1 MPYAPLSLRQEIAV
15 EELYTIHYFEYR
27 SDFRFPGE
35 SHDFWEFCYVDKGEV
50 LITMGEKEYIL
61 KKGDVVFHKPKEFH
75 SVAATG
81 SSAPNLAVVS
91 FRCTGE
97 AMRFFE
103 DKILH
108 VDNAERNLVAQII
121 LEAKNCFSHRL
132 DDPYQTKMEKKI
144 AVPFGAEQFLRLYL
158 EQFLL
163 HIVRRN
169 MSISQPYQKIEKI
182 PKIKSDTELFRRLT
196 FYLEEHISEQL
207 TVEQICRDNTISR
220 FQLQKLFHAHSG
232 RSAMEYFMHLK
243 IDAAKEMIRMSDMNF
258 TQIAE
263 KLGYASI
270 HYFSRQFKK
279 ITAMTPTEYAY
290 SIKMLAEGSFE
301 SFDS

>member
-1 MPYAPLSLRQEIAV
+1 MPYAPIPLRQEITV
-15 EELYTIHYFEYR
+15 EEIYTIHYFEYR

-50 LITMGEKEYIL
+50 LITMDEQECVL
-61 KKGDVVFHKPKEFH
+61 RNGDIVFHKPKEFH

-81 SSAPNLAVVS
+81 TSAPNLVVIS
-91 FRCTGE
+91 FQCVGE
-97 AMRFFE
+97 AMRFF
-103 DKILH
+103 DNKILH
-108 VDNAERNLVAQII
+108 VDNAERNLLAQII
-121 LEAKNCFSHRL
+121 LEAKNCFAHRL
-132 DDPYQTKMEKKI
+132 DDPYQTKIVKKNS
-144 AVPFGAEQFLRLYL
+144 VPFGAEQFLRLYL

-169 MSISQPYQKIEKI
+169 TLTPQTSQRIEKTS
-182 PKIKSDTELFRRLT
+182 KNKSDTETFQRLI
-196 FYLEEHISEQL
+196 FYLKEHLSEQL

-220 FQLQKLFHAHSG
+220 SQLQKLFHAQSDC
-232 RSAMEYFMHLK
+232 SVMDYFANLK

-263 KLGYASI
+263 ELGYASI

-279 ITAMTPTEYAY
+279 RTAMTPTEYAY
-290 SIKMLAEGSFE
+290 SIKVLAEGSFE
-301 SFDS
+301 